1 MAAMTELT
9 TERLRLRPVATSDV
23 AALLAHQTNPEVM
36 RYVPGGERARPA
48 VEALV
53 ARSEADWKARG
64 VGLFALAHAETGEL
78 VGYCGV
84 AFDASGCELDMI
96 LAEEHWTQGIGTEA
110 VAAVLELAK
119 KRGVTAVYA
128 LPHDANVAAHRVCE
142 KNSMGQAGSAKR
154 LGVTCTRYERAL

>member
-1 MAAMTELT
+1 MTELQ
-9 TERLRLRPVATSDV
+9 TERLRLRPLAKGDV
-23 AALLAHQTNPEVM
+23 DGLLAQQTNPEVM
-36 RYVPGGERARPA
+36 RYVPGGERARAA

-64 VGLFALAHAETGEL
+64 VGMFALAHVETGEL

-84 AFDASGCELDMI
+84 AFDANGCELDMI

-110 VAAVLELAK
+110 VAAVLELA
-119 KRGVTAVYA
+119 RQCGATVVYA

-142 KNSMGQAGSAKR
+142 KNAMGQAGSAKR
-154 LGVTCTRYERAL
+154 LGVTCTRYERTL